1 MSRRIGTITRAW
13 ALRLHRWVG
22 LALGGVLL
30 VSGGSG
36 LLLLSGDWL
45 ERGIEPGLFAPAPG
59 ARASI
64 DSVVEALRRTHPDLP
79 LVRLRL
85 PRDEGDVYEAWLQ
98 HDGGPR
104 AYVDPVTAEV
114 RGTRSKAGT
123 VKGSV
128 FVLHTELL
136 SGSLGHVLVG
146 IGALSLLFLTLS
158 GLVLWWPGVAHL
170 RRGFTLR
177 RGRRLADAHS
187 IGGLITAPVLVLIAV
202 TATSLVFPARF
213 QILLDTVTPGGPRA
227 GAPPWHGGGS
237 AQPGNVAA
245 LLASAEAALPGG
257 HVSWLYFP
265 PASGGWFVVR
275 KRLPGERHPNG
286 KSFAY
291 IDATTGVVNRA
302 VDARQNGISA
312 RFFDSLYPAHI
323 GRTLG
328 VAPHAIAAIA
338 LVALVITGWTVW
350 WQRRAARRGRRNV
363 SAPVRRTAP

>member
-13 ALRLHRWVG
+13 ALRLHRWLG

-30 VSGGSG
+30 VSGGTG

-45 ERGIEPGLFAPAPG
+45 ERGVEPGLFAPNPG

-64 DSVVEALRRTHPDLP
+64 DSVVEAIRRTHPDLP

-85 PRDEGDVYEAWLQ
+85 PRDEGDVYEAWL
-98 HDGGPR
+98 HNDSGPR
-104 AYVDPVTAEV
+104 AYVDPVTTQV

-123 VKGSV
+123 VKGAV
-128 FVLHTELL
+128 FVLHTELM

-146 IGALSLLFLTLS
+146 IGAVSLLFLTLS

-177 RGRRLADAHS
+177 RGRRLADAHAL
-187 IGGLITAPVLVLIAV
+187 GGTIAAPVLVIIAV
-202 TATSLVFPARF
+202 TALSLVFPARF
-213 QILLDTVTPGGPRA
+213 QILLDTVTASGPRE
-227 GAPPWHGGGS
+227 GAPPWRGGGS
-237 AQPGNVAA
+237 VPPSNLST

-291 IDATTGVVNRA
+291 IHARTGVVSRV
-302 VDARQNGISA
+302 VDARRNGIGA
-312 RFFDSLYPAHI
+312 RFFDRLYPTHI
-323 GRTLG
+323 GQTLG
-328 VAPHAIAAIA
+328 VLPHAIAAIA

-350 WQRRAARRGRRNV
+350 WQRRSALRRRRNV
-363 SAPVRRTAP
+363 ASPVRSTPS